1 MDDFENITQKSLN
14 SAQQNSEIINQLNS
28 VLDTEEESEEKRKE
42 KLESEKFQEDKD
54 ENFKIKKNSAKPLE
68 KVSAFMNGL
77 VSRFTDPYGGLDIS
91 NSQLVKRD
99 KNGEI
104 IPTKRDKQI
113 YAMAKKETIDKPTTI
128 FGADISLDFK
138 NSCVLLEMAGF
149 NLKNLKEA
157 NLLNTDDDLEKTIQI
172 RKELIKELEG
182 ITGKSSSSSKATK
195 EQCAEAM
202 KKVLTKLEIGERLGL
217 ENTPEDIKNLNI
229 AFANG
234 YETAEDIKNLIGGI
248 GPLKMSKL
256 KENIALEAIK
266 NGTKM
271 FDVDRRGNAVE
282 VIPESIVSPGDFS
295 RTQEE
300 NLDDILE
307 KAGMGQDDPNL
318 DQDMPNLD
326 APSTDDINI

>member
-1 MDDFENITQKSLN
+1 
-14 SAQQNSEIINQLNS
+14 
-28 VLDTEEESEEKRKE
+28 
-42 KLESEKFQEDKD
+42 
-54 ENFKIKKNSAKPLE
+54 
-68 KVSAFMNGL
+68 
-77 VSRFTDPYGGLDIS
+77 
-91 NSQLVKRD
+91 
-99 KNGEI
+99 
-104 IPTKRDKQI
+104 
-113 YAMAKKETIDKPTTI
+113 
-128 FGADISLDFK
+128 
-138 NSCVLLEMAGF
+138 
-149 NLKNLKEA
+149 
-157 NLLNTDDDLEKTIQI
+157 
-172 RKELIKELEG
+172 
-182 ITGKSSSSSKATK
+182 
-195 EQCAEAM
+195 M

-271 FDVDRRGNAVE
+271 FDVDRRGNTVE
-282 VIPESIVSPGDFS
+282 VIPESIVGPGDFS
-295 RTQEE
+295 QTQEE

-307 KAGMGQDDPNL
+307 KAGMGQDNPNL